1 MSNIN
6 VTINPLQ
13 IIPSDYHWIKFRE
26 EYSIE
31 LQKEREQNTFI
42 IDQSELLDFF
52 TDSKYGYQYCSYFI
66 KKLDNGKLEIVRGYF
81 TEDGLEA
88 RYLEQR

>member
-6 VTINPLQ
+6 VTINPFYT
-13 IIPSDYHWIKFRE
+13 SWTSEEWAKFRE

-31 LQKEREQNTFI
+31 LQNEREQNTFI

-88 RYLEQR
+88 RYLK

>member
-1 MSNIN
+1 MSIN
-6 VTINPLQ
+6 VTSWSGNFQISDEELEKYRNQ
-13 IIPSDYHWIKFRE
+13 IIIRN
-26 EYSIE
+26 
-31 LQKEREQNTFI
+31 QNQRSSNTYI
-42 IDQSELLDFF
+42 ITKDELLDFF

-88 RYLEQR
+88 EYLDN